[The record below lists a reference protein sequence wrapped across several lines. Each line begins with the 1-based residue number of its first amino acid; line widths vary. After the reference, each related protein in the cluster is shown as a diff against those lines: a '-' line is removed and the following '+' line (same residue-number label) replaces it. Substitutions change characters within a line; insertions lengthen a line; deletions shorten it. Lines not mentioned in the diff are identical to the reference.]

1 MNSLHT
7 IVCNKMTERLEMVKM
22 LRSAGLVLA
31 VMAVL
36 LIAPGGASAALYSG
50 STLLPVGSEVVGN
63 NAGNIQFKAAGETQF
78 ECTSSKFN
86 AVVTK
91 NPLSGSSKL
100 TINSFTFNG
109 VGSDGKCATPWGATR
124 VSMDTPACF
133 KTVEEKAL
141 WEETGASCS
150 EPAKLVGITIE
161 SAFTGKCHYSSYQLF
176 NVLGNEP
183 LQFRSQERTMT
194 KDGDSHT
201 GLCLTSIAMV
211 GTWNVTTA
219 SGGSMRYTY

>member
-1 MNSLHT
+1 
-7 IVCNKMTERLEMVKM
+7 MVKI
-22 LRSAGLVLA
+22 LRLTCLALAASAA
-31 VMAVL
+31 L

-50 STLLPVGSEVVGN
+50 STLLPVGSEVVGIPN
-63 NAGNIQFKAAGETQF
+63 TGNIQFKAGGETQF

-86 AVVTK
+86 AVINK
-91 NPLSGSSKL
+91 NGLTGSSRL
-100 TINSFTFNG
+100 TVNSFTFNG
-109 VGSDGKCATPWGATR
+109 VGSEGKCAAPWGATR
-124 VSMDTPACF
+124 VTMDTPACF

-141 WEETGASCS
+141 WEETGASCT
-150 EPAKLVGITIE
+150 EPSKLVGITLE
-161 SAFTGKCHYSSYQLF
+161 SAFTGKCHYSSSLLF

-183 LQFRSQERTMT
+183 LQIRSQERTMT